1 MLMQR
6 AIQTGNLNWENLSY
20 ADKAQLFDGWA
31 FVGFAGNILLI
42 FGNIFYLSSAVVTF
56 FDAELL
62 IGLGTF
68 LVWIRA
74 VKFLEGQ
81 HPFDLMVK
89 TLGIA
94 APTMAKVIVG
104 VLPFIIGSGLLAQML
119 FWKSSEYFGF
129 YFKT

>member
-1 MLMQR
+1 M
-6 AIQTGNLNWENLSY
+6 
-20 ADKAQLFDGWA
+20 FDGWA

-42 FGNIFYLSSAVVTF
+42 FGNIFYLSSTVVTF

-129 YFKT
+129 YFKAQWYVFAL